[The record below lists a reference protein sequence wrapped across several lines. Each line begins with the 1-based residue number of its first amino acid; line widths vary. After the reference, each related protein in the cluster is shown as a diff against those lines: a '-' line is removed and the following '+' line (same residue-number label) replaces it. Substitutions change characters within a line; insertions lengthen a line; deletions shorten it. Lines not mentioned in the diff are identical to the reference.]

1 MAKRCTVEGC
11 GQPSRKCGWCASH
24 YTQQYRSGKP
34 PVPFLYKWATEPTCL
49 FCDKPNG
56 GFRSRKFCSAACE
69 RIYRRHDGRPLNP
82 SCVLCGIEIDLTI
95 VGKGGKR
102 KKFDTK
108 LCRRC
113 RQHTRTALTPGQCA
127 VRDGPYCQLCGCDVD
142 MLARFP
148 DKMRPSVDHIIPR
161 AWGGSDAAENNG
173 LTHLICN
180 QIKSDRYQSMSSRT
194 LL

>member
-1 MAKRCTVEGC
+1 
-11 GQPSRKCGWCASH
+11 
-24 YTQQYRSGKP
+24 
-34 PVPFLYKWATEPTCL
+34 
-49 FCDKPNG
+49 
-56 GFRSRKFCSAACE
+56 
-69 RIYRRHDGRPLNP
+69 
-82 SCVLCGIEIDLTI
+82 
-95 VGKGGKR
+95 
-102 KKFDTK
+102 
-108 LCRRC
+108 
-113 RQHTRTALTPGQCA
+113 
-127 VRDGPYCQLCGCDVD
+127 